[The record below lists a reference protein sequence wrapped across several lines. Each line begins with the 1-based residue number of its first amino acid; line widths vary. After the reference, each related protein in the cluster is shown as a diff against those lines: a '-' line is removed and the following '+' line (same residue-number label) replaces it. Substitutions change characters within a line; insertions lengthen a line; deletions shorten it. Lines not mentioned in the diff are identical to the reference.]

1 MKNYVKAVVS
11 FLFLMVV
18 VAVMPVT
25 SQAAVPAPT
34 NLRQTGA
41 GTSSVEVSW
50 QAVPDANSYFTQ
62 WSLDGKT
69 WGASAD
75 QSSSPVNDVYN
86 LSAGST
92 YYVRVGA
99 CEGGWLSDVGDVEP
113 AAWSAPIEVVTV
125 PDYSQ
130 ITKVDVNVGAATS
143 NSLPF
148 TWTACPGATYYNLYN
163 GRTDE
168 FIATSPVP
176 SFTWAGL
183 MPGTGYYLD
192 IQPVKVSTT
201 GFEAKSTATY
211 SRKSSSIFYTRP
223 ETPATPS
230 VGEFHVGNAWTNLK
244 LADFT
249 VNKPNI
255 YDGYELEVYTVKGS
269 KKAFTTESSASS
281 MSVKKNTAYK
291 FRCRYFNVYE
301 GQRINGGWS
310 GYRYFW
316 FHSVTGKRKNGN
328 RISLSWGKVTNAK
341 NYTIYI
347 STSSTGGY
355 KKVKTVGA
363 KTTKLTIRK
372 CGKKKI
378 NRRTKYYVRV
388 VAKAKDGKKVIS
400 SDVNWSGE
408 TLG

>member
-18 VAVMPVT
+18 VAVVPVT

-34 NLRQTGA
+34 NVRQTDGDR
-41 GTSSVEVSW
+41 SSVEVSW
-50 QAVPDANSYFTQ
+50 QAIPDADTYFTQ

-69 WGASAD
+69 WGSSAE
-75 QSSSPVNDVYN
+75 QSSSPKDTLYN

-99 CEGGWLSDVGDVEP
+99 CEGGWSSDVSDVAP
-113 AAWSAPIEVVTV
+113 GAWSAPIEVVTA

-130 ITKVDVNVGAATS
+130 IATVDVNVGAATQ
-143 NSLPF
+143 NALPF
-148 TWTACPGATYYNLYN
+148 AWTACPGATYYNLYN

-168 FIATSPVP
+168 FIGTSPVP

-183 MPGTGYYLD
+183 MPGTGYYIK
-192 IQPVKVSTT
+192 IQPVKVSSS
-201 GFEAKSTATY
+201 GFEAKTSGY
-211 SRKSSSIFYTRP
+211 KSSDYFYTRP
-223 ETPATPS
+223 ETPVTPT
-230 VGEFHVGNAWTNLK
+230 VGEFHVGNAWTNIK
-244 LADFT
+244 LVDFV
-249 VNKPNI
+249 VNKPTI
-255 YDGYELEVYTVKGS
+255 YDGYELEVYTVKGN
-269 KKAFTTESSASS
+269 KKAYATESSLGS

-291 FRCRYFNVYE
+291 FRCRYYNKYDD
-301 GQRINGGWS
+301 QRIYGGWS

-316 FHSVTGKRKNGN
+316 FHSVNGTRKNGT
-328 RISLSWGKVTNAK
+328 RINLSWGKVTNAK

-347 STSSTGGY
+347 STSKTGGF

-363 KTTKLTIRK
+363 KTTKITIRK
-372 CGKKKI
+372 YGKKKI
-378 NRRTKYYVRV
+378 NRRTKYYVKV

-400 SDVNWSGE
+400 SDVNWQGE